1 MMKRLLLA
9 AGLALA
15 ACTAT
20 TAPPLE
26 AQLATACSSIAA
38 GYRTAAIYRVQGK
51 LTQASIDTLTN
62 LEPAV
67 TATCDPAHPPA
78 DLAGAVNAMLAAV
91 QTITLTNAGVK

>member
-1 MMKRLLLA
+1 MMKRLFLA

-26 AQLATACSSIAA
+26 AQLASACDAVA
-38 GYRTAAIYRVQGK
+38 TGYRVAAVNRAQGK
-51 LTQASIDTLTN
+51 LSAGSIATLTQ

-67 TATCDPAHPPA
+67 STACDPTHPPA
-78 DLAGAVNAMLAAV
+78 DLTTAVNDVLAAV
-91 QTITLTNAGVK
+91 DAIALANAGVH